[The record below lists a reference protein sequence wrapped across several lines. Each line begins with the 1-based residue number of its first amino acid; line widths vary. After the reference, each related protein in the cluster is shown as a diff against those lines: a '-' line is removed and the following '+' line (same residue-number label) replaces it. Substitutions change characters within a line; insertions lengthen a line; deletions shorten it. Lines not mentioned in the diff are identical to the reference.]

1 MLSLWH
7 RNSFCCHLPHNS
19 IMVRRLS
26 SEEEPH
32 AAHSSGTM
40 RHIREA
46 ALGCNLIKWSASWR
60 QQATVAR
67 RLVASDRRQS
77 CGSCKKGRRSA
88 AIIGG
93 CCRNI
98 GLHPRVGNAY
108 ATCGICFW
116 CGDAEA
122 ATAVAAIAAHV
133 ADATVDAAAGC
144 RRLKPRPH
152 NYRYRC
158 TSCTRCTR
166 DAFSTL
172 SSLRQIRCVV
182 YGPLPLLFPFPS
194 PRSTLHP
201 FLGWLHAAAFCMP
214 QMPCGKPTPPVV
226 VVVVVV
232 EPSNTLSLN

>member
-1 MLSLWH
+1 MKCKLATTG
-7 RNSFCCHLPHNS
+7 NC
-19 IMVRRLS
+19 
-26 SEEEPH
+26 
-32 AAHSSGTM
+32 GT
-40 RHIREA
+40 EA
-46 ALGCNLIKWSASWR
+46 CGKWQETKLR
-60 QQATVAR
+60 QLQ
-67 RLVASDRRQS
+67 
-77 CGSCKKGRRSA
+77 KGRRSA

-98 GLHPRVGNAY
+98 ELHPRVGNAY
-108 ATCGICFW
+108 ATCGICFG

-122 ATAVAAIAAHV
+122 ATAAAAIAAHV

-182 YGPLPLLFPFPS
+182 YGPSLSRFALPGLPCTRSLADCMLRLFACHKCLAANRRPPS
-194 PRSTLHP
+194 SSSLSRQTL
-201 FLGWLHAAAFCMP
+201 
-214 QMPCGKPTPPVV
+214 
-226 VVVVVV
+226 
-232 EPSNTLSLN
+232 